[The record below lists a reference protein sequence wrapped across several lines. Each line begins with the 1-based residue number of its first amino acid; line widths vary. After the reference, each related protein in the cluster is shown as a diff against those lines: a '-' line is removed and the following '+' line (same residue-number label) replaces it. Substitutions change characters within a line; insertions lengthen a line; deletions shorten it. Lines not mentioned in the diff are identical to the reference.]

1 MCIMREV
8 FKVMGQ
14 ILNFYTTDNR
24 YRGKVNMDVIKF
36 IDTVSS
42 FPSREGNVS
51 DNIDHLFCAEYC
63 YYFANMLQ
71 LAFGGTVCYAQDRG
85 HIVWV
90 DCDPNSTF
98 KDLQQSAAYDIT
110 GIFEDYEY
118 LFPIE
123 YLGNAIS
130 DYKHTNE
137 TFHLNQDF
145 KDWCDFYNVTELY
158 AINVIWGLIPQ
169 DIILSEYN
177 TGASYVSSAY
187 SYWITYNNDFSRLF
201 EHIKHGMILSG
212 LALHDGILSE
222 LECIESKSDPEEL
235 CTDMIEYNSRDNVTD
250 KVNDLKIA
258 AGFSAVDEDEL
269 TWCRENAPALWSNL
283 SDDELIDNMHDLY
296 MIYHHK
302 DN

>member
-1 MCIMREV
+1 MQDI
-8 FKVMGQ
+8 
-14 ILNFYTTDNR
+14 
-24 YRGKVNMDVIKF
+24 
-36 IDTVSS
+36 
-42 FPSREGNVS
+42 
-51 DNIDHLFCAEYC
+51 C

-71 LAFGGTVCYAQDRG
+71 LAFSGTVCYAQDRG

-137 TFHLNQDF
+137 IFHLNQDF

-187 SYWITYNNDFSRLF
+187 FYWITYNNDFSRLF

-212 LALHDGILSE
+212 LALHNCILSE

-235 CTDMIEYNSRDNVTD
+235 CTDMIEYSIRDTGNVDNVTD
-250 KVNDLKIA
+250 K
-258 AGFSAVDEDEL
+258 GS
-269 TWCRENAPALWSNL
+269 SNL
-283 SDDELIDNMHDLY
+283 DKCYYLDSVKLDDDTVYKELMSKTGYHGASLDNLIDK
-296 MIYHHK
+296 IYEAMPTLRIDK
-302 DN
+302 SLSRAANVLAYYSTWLDQ